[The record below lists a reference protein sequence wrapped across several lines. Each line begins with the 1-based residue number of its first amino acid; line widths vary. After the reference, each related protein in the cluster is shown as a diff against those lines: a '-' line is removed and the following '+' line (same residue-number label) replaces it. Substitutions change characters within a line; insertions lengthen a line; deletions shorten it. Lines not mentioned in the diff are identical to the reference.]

1 MAGKTTQQVEI
12 SSDLEFEKEV
22 LQRLTAIEVKLDA
35 DYRAL
40 HGNGKKGILDRV
52 ADIENKIY
60 SGGVLYRII
69 VGIIAWL
76 TTTAIAIYG
85 AIKN

>member
-1 MAGKTTQQVEI
+1 MSKTTQQVDV
-12 SSDLEFEKEV
+12 SSDVSFEREV

-52 ADIENKIY
+52 SDIENKIY
-60 SGGVLYRII
+60 SGGVLYRVI
-69 VGIIAWL
+69 VGIIAWIV
-76 TTTAIAIYG
+76 TTAIALYG

>member
-1 MAGKTTQQVEI
+1 MSKTTQQVDI
-12 SSDLEFEKEV
+12 LSDVSFEREV

-52 ADIENKIY
+52 SDIENKIY
-60 SGGVLYRII
+60 SGGVLYRVI
-69 VGIIAWL
+69 VGIIAWIV
-76 TTTAIAIYG
+76 TTAIALYG

>member
-1 MAGKTTQQVEI
+1 MSKTAQQVDI
-12 SSDLEFEKEV
+12 SSDVSFEREV

-52 ADIENKIY
+52 SDIENKIY
-60 SGGVLYRII
+60 SGGVLYRVI
-69 VGIIAWL
+69 VGIIAWIV
-76 TTTAIAIYG
+76 TTAIALYG

>member
-1 MAGKTTQQVEI
+1 MSKITQQVDI
-12 SSDLEFEKEV
+12 SSDVSFEREV

-52 ADIENKIY
+52 NDIENKIY
-60 SGGVLYRII
+60 SGGVLYRVI
-69 VGIIAWL
+69 VGIIAWIV
-76 TTTAIAIYG
+76 TTAIALYG

>member
-1 MAGKTTQQVEI
+1 MSKTTQQVDI
-12 SSDLEFEKEV
+12 SSDVSFEREV
-22 LQRLTAIEVKLDA
+22 LQRLTAIEVKLNA

-52 ADIENKIY
+52 SDIENKIY
-60 SGGVLYRII
+60 SGGVLYRVI
-69 VGIIAWL
+69 VGIIAWIV
-76 TTTAIAIYG
+76 TTAIALYG